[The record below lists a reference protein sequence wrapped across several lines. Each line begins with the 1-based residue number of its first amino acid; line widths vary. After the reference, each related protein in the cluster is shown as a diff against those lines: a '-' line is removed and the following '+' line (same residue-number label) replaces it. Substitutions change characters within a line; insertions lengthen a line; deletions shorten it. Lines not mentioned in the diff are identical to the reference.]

1 MKKKKIIIITGLVII
16 ILLAIAAYVML
27 ILKDKDNNKKKSEKT
42 INSTVKK
49 SKYSLT
55 GNSLEDFDLYFM
67 QLENDKVNKIYSP
80 LSIKYAL
87 AMLNEGAKGETRKQI
102 EGVIGDYEAKQY
114 TNSSNL
120 SLANAMFIKND
131 FKDNIKSDYID
142 TLKKNYNAEVIYDD
156 FTTPDKVNAWVSDKT
171 LNLINNLVSDISN
184 YNFILIN
191 ALAIDMDW
199 NEKFLEHQGM
209 TVRYDHE
216 NFGWSGPESVLGNKF
231 NNEDTVAGM
240 EIDASFNNYDIVTK
254 LGEDSI
260 KDTVSKAYREYIN
273 DPINAAEVEIML
285 GDDKSEEHINTII
298 NNYLESYIPEL
309 NSNYKKVDYNTEFT
323 FYVDDSVKAFAKDL
337 KEYDGTTLQYVGI
350 MPISEDLDSYIN
362 NMDAKKINK
371 IIGSLKE
378 LKLENFN
385 DGVVTKIKGF
395 IPKFKFEYDLD
406 LMADLNKLGINNVF
420 DSEKSDLTHMSN
432 SKGLYVDE
440 AIHKANIEFTQD
452 GIKAS
457 AATFIG
463 GRGAGGGFN
472 YWFDVPVEKIDLTF
486 DKPYMF
492 VIRDKQSG
500 EVWFTGTVYE
510 PTLWSEDADY
520 NEWYLYRQNEDS

>member
-1 MKKKKIIIITGLVII
+1 MKKKRIIIITGLVVI
-16 ILLAIAAYVML
+16 ILLAVVAYVLL
-27 ILKDKDNNKKKSEKT
+27 ILKDNNKNNKEKT
-42 INSTVKK
+42 INSSVKK
-49 SKYSLT
+49 SKYTLT

-87 AMLNEGAKGETRKQI
+87 AMLSVGAKGETRKQI
-102 EGVIGDYEAKQY
+102 ENVIGDYEAKQY

-131 FKDNIKSDYID
+131 FKDSVKSDYID
-142 TLKKNYNAEVIYDD
+142 TLKNNYNADVVYDN
-156 FTTPDKVNAWVSDKT
+156 FTTPDKVNTWVSEKT
-171 LNLINNLVSDISN
+171 LKLINNLVSDISE
-184 YNFILIN
+184 YKFILIN

-199 NEKFLEHQGM
+199 NEKFLENKGM
-209 TVRYDHE
+209 WTIYEHE
-216 NFGWSGPESVLGNKF
+216 NFKWFGPESVIGNKF
-231 NNEDTVAGM
+231 NNSTTVAGM
-240 EIDASFNNYDIVTK
+240 EIDASLNNYDIVTK

-260 KDTVSKAYREYIN
+260 RDTVGKAYREYMN
-273 DPINAAEVEIML
+273 DPENQSAVEELL
-285 GDDKSEEHINTII
+285 GSDRSEEHINQVI
-298 NNYLESYIPEL
+298 NDYLDKYISEI
-309 NSNYKKVDYNTEFT
+309 NSNYKKIDVNTEFML
-323 FYVDDSVKAFAKDL
+323 YVDDSVKAFAKDL

-350 MPISEDLDSYIN
+350 MPINEDLDSYVK

-385 DGVVTKIKGF
+385 DGVVTRIKGF
-395 IPKFKFEYDLD
+395 IPKFKFEYNLD
-406 LMADLNKLGINNVF
+406 LLSDLKKLGINDVF
-420 DSEKSDLTHMSN
+420 DSEKSNLTHISD
-432 SKGLYVDE
+432 SKGLYIDD

-457 AATFIG
+457 AATFVG
-463 GRGAGGGFN
+463 GRGAGGGFD
-472 YWFDVPVEKIDLTF
+472 YKYDVPVENFDLTF
-486 DKPYMF
+486 DRPYMF

-500 EVWFTGTVYE
+500 EVWFAGTVYE

-520 NEWYLYRQNEDS
+520 DENRLYIQNEDY

>member
-1 MKKKKIIIITGLVII
+1 MKKKRIIIITGLVVI
-16 ILLAIAAYVML
+16 ILLAVAAYVLL
-27 ILKDKDNNKKKSEKT
+27 ILKDKDNNKKRKEKT

-49 SKYSLT
+49 SKYTLA

-67 QLENDKVNKIYSP
+67 QLENENVNKIYSP

-102 EGVIGDYEAKQY
+102 ENVIGDYEAKQY
-114 TNSSNL
+114 NNSSNL

-131 FKDNIKSDYID
+131 FEDSVKNDYID
-142 TLKKNYNAEVIYDD
+142 TLKKNYNAEVVYDD
-156 FTTPDKVNAWVSDKT
+156 FTTPDKVNTWVSEKT
-171 LNLINNLVSDISN
+171 LNLINNLVSDISD

-199 NEKFLEHQGM
+199 NEKFLENKGM
-209 TVRYDHE
+209 SISYAHE
-216 NFGWSGPESVLGNKF
+216 KFGWGSPQTVIGNIF
-231 NNEDTVAGM
+231 NNNDTVAGM
-240 EIDASFNNYDIVTK
+240 EIDASLNNYDIVTK

-260 KDTVSKAYREYIN
+260 RDTVSKAYRDYMN
-273 DPINAAEVEIML
+273 DPENAAEVELML
-285 GDDKSEEHINTII
+285 GGDNSEEHINQII
-298 NNYLESYIPEL
+298 NDYLESYISEID
-309 NSNYKKVDYNTEFT
+309 SNYKRVDVNTEFML
-323 FYVDDSVKAFAKDL
+323 YVDDTVKAFAKDL

-350 MPISEDLDSYIN
+350 MPISEDLNSYIA

-385 DGVVTKIKGF
+385 DGLVTRIKGF
-395 IPKFKFEYDLD
+395 IPKFKFEYNLD
-406 LMADLNKLGINNVF
+406 LMRDLKKLGINDVF
-420 DSEKSDLTHMSN
+420 DSKKSDLTHISDT
-432 SKGLYVDE
+432 KGLYVDD

-457 AATFIG
+457 AATMIG

-472 YWFDVPVEKIDLTF
+472 YWFDVPVERIDLTF
-486 DKPYMF
+486 DRPYMF
-492 VIRDKQSG
+492 FIRDKQSG
-500 EVWFTGTVYE
+500 EVWFAGTVYE
-510 PTLWSEDADY
+510 PTPWSEDADY
-520 NEWYLYRQNEDS
+520 HENDLYRQNEDY